1 MSGFEFDLESTF
13 QVLFQLFFCAL
24 TFLWPYFFE
33 TDNPK
38 NDFEHRFKAN
48 IEKLKKINFSGRHSS
63 GAPLAWI
70 LGVDRTH
77 KY

>member
-48 IEKLKKINFSGRHSS
+48 IEKLKRLISVVGTLQGLLWHGF
-63 GAPLAWI
+63 
-70 LGVDRTH
+70 
-77 KY
+77 